1 MEQNTILTGRIFYVR
16 RHTVDEQDKQMAE
29 IRESLVEISTDQKHI
44 LKMLEDSRARAD
56 DAYEKADSAED
67 KAQEALR
74 TVYAHQKEYYKRL
87 DRDDANRKF
96 TIKTAVGLIGTVVT
110 ILIFLT
116 PILISYY
123 TP

>member
-1 MEQNTILTGRIFYVR
+1 MDGENN
-16 RHTVDEQDKQMAE
+16 KAMAE
-29 IRESLVEISTDQKHI
+29 VREWLTRIDTKQEHI
-44 LKMLEDSRARAD
+44 IQLLEDSRARAD
-56 DAYEKADSAED
+56 DAYEKADKAED
-67 KAQEALR
+67 DAQEALR